1 MSKFQISKLKF
12 QNYLSLQLVTKCI
25 LLIIVIG
32 AVRGVVVPTNSTS
45 LIDDDEIEITS
56 ILSL

>member
-32 AVRGVVVPTNSTS
+32 ADRAMLVPTNSTS
-45 LIDDDEIEITS
+45 LIDNDEIEITS